1 MLILHDW
8 WGQRSS
14 HRDVA
19 DRLAEQGFVAMALD
33 LYEGVLAA
41 NAAQAEEL
49 MMGLDR
55 PTVSAHLV
63 SAVDALLDHPA
74 VEGDRVGVVGFSF
87 GGGLALWLATLDPRV
102 GACVTYYGAV
112 PWEDTQPDFGRSD
125 AAFLGHYASEDR
137 WASPHVAADLER
149 ALRDLGRD
157 ATFHVY
163 PATGHGFADPGEPAY
178 SRSETAL
185 AWERTVSFLR
195 RTLAPTSAVRPE

>member
-1 MLILHDW
+1 M
-8 WGQRSS
+8 
-14 HRDVA
+14 
-19 DRLAEQGFVAMALD
+19 
-33 LYEGVLAA
+33 
-41 NAAQAEEL
+41 
-49 MMGLDR
+49 
-55 PTVSAHLV
+55 
-63 SAVDALLDHPA
+63 
-74 VEGDRVGVVGFSF
+74 GVVGFSF